1 MVKLMKKRKAEGYI
15 DICVGIIVL
24 LSVLVLT
31 LNIYSFLTLKQDMDE
46 ISEQLIEAA
55 TSSGCFGDD
64 FNARVAAVKKQFFDF
79 DVTVSAESWYNAS
92 YKRVQ
97 LGKTMTVTISVKR
110 TLIGFGIFEIPITA
124 TSTRSGLSEH
134 YWKG

>member
-1 MVKLMKKRKAEGYI
+1 MKKKLLSRKAEGYI

-46 ISEQLIEAA
+46 ITEQLIEVA
-55 TSSGCFGDD
+55 TSSGCFGDE
-64 FNARVAAVKKQFFDF
+64 FNDRAAALKEQFFDF
-79 DVTVSAESWYNAS
+79 NVTVSADSWYNAS

-97 LGKTMTVTISVKR
+97 LRKTMKVTISVQTK
-110 TLIGFGIFEIPITA
+110 LVGVGVVEIPITA
-124 TSTRSGLSEH
+124 TSTRSGLSQH
-134 YWKG
+134 Y

>member
-1 MVKLMKKRKAEGYI
+1 MMKILKDKKAEGYI

-31 LNIYSFLTLKQDMDE
+31 LNVYSFLTLKQDMDE
-46 ISEQLIEAA
+46 ITEQLIEVA
-55 TSSGCFGDD
+55 TSCGCFGDE
-64 FNARVAAVKKQFFDF
+64 FNDRAAALKEQFFDF
-79 DVTVSAESWYNAS
+79 NVSVSADSWYNAS

-97 LGKTMTVTISVKR
+97 LGKTMKVTISVHTK
-110 TLIGFGIFEIPITA
+110 LIGVGVVEIPITA
-124 TSTRSGLSEH
+124 TSTRSGLSQH

>member
-1 MVKLMKKRKAEGYI
+1 MKKKLLSRKAEGYI
-15 DICVGIIVL
+15 DICVGIIVF

-46 ISEQLIEAA
+46 ITEQLIEVA
-55 TSSGCFGDD
+55 TTNGCFGDE
-64 FNARVAAVKKQFFDF
+64 FNDRAAALKEQFFDF
-79 DVTVSAESWYNAS
+79 DVAVSADSWYNAS

-97 LGKTMTVTISVKR
+97 LGKTMKVTISVHTK
-110 TLIGFGIFEIPITA
+110 LIGVGVVEIPITA
-124 TSTRSGLSEH
+124 TSPRRGLSQH

>member
-1 MVKLMKKRKAEGYI
+1 MKKNLLSRKAEGYI

-46 ISEQLIEAA
+46 ITEQLIEVA
-55 TSSGCFGDD
+55 TTNGCFGDE
-64 FNARVAAVKKQFFDF
+64 FNDRAAALKEQFFDF
-79 DVTVSAESWYNAS
+79 NVTVSADSWYNAS

-97 LGKTMTVTISVKR
+97 LGKTMKVMISVQTK
-110 TLIGFGIFEIPITA
+110 LIGVGVVEIPITA
-124 TSTRSGLSEH
+124 TSTRSGLSQH

>member
-1 MVKLMKKRKAEGYI
+1 MMKFLKNRKAEGYI
-15 DICVGIIVL
+15 DVCVGIVVL

-46 ISEQLIEAA
+46 ITEQLIESA
-55 TSSGCFGDD
+55 TSTGCFGDD
-64 FNARVAAVKKQFFDF
+64 FNARVSAMKKQFFDF

>member
-1 MVKLMKKRKAEGYI
+1 MKILKNKKAEGYI

-46 ISEQLIEAA
+46 ITEQLIEVA
-55 TSSGCFGDD
+55 TSSGCFGDE
-64 FNARVAAVKKQFFDF
+64 FNDRASALKEQFFDF
-79 DVTVSAESWYNAS
+79 NVAVSADSWYNAS

-97 LGKTMTVTISVKR
+97 LGKTMKVTISVPTK
-110 TLIGFGIFEIPITA
+110 LIGVGVVEIPITA
-124 TSTRSGLSEH
+124 TSTRSGLSQH

>member
-1 MVKLMKKRKAEGYI
+1 MKRIMRSRKAEGYI

-46 ISEQLIEAA
+46 ITEQLIEVA
-55 TSSGCFGDD
+55 TTNGCFGDE
-64 FNARVAAVKKQFFDF
+64 FNDRAAALKEQFFDF
-79 DVTVSAESWYNAS
+79 YVTVSADGWYNAS

-97 LGKTMTVTISVKR
+97 LGKTMKVTISVQTK
-110 TLIGFGIFEIPITA
+110 LIGVGVVEIPITA
-124 TSTRSGLSEH
+124 TSSRSGLSQH

>member
-1 MVKLMKKRKAEGYI
+1 MKKNLLSRKAEGYI

-31 LNIYSFLTLKQDMDE
+31 LNIYTFLTLKQDMDE
-46 ISEQLIEAA
+46 ITEQLIEVA
-55 TSSGCFGDD
+55 TTNGCFGDE
-64 FNARVAAVKKQFFDF
+64 FNDRAAALKEQFFDF
-79 DVTVSAESWYNAS
+79 NVTVSADSWYNAS

-97 LGKTMTVTISVKR
+97 LGKTMKVMISVQTK
-110 TLIGFGIFEIPITA
+110 LIGVGVVEIPITA
-124 TSTRSGLSEH
+124 TSTRSGLSQH

>member
-1 MVKLMKKRKAEGYI
+1 MKKNLLSRKAEGYI

-46 ISEQLIEAA
+46 ITEQLIEVAA
-55 TSSGCFGDD
+55 TNGCFGDE
-64 FNARVAAVKKQFFDF
+64 FNDRAAALKEQFFDF
-79 DVTVSAESWYNAS
+79 DVAVSADSWYNAS

-97 LGKTMTVTISVKR
+97 LGKTMKVTISVHTK
-110 TLIGFGIFEIPITA
+110 LIGVGVVEIPITA
-124 TSTRSGLSEH
+124 TSTRSGLSQH